1 MFSDKSSRRDT
12 FIALQD
18 AIQRPPKRL
27 IYGFLGLLVLYVI
40 VRGVVGAAA
49 RPFWYDE
56 LLTLVIAGQPTV
68 REMWNAVT
76 RGLDAMPPGLYLVER
91 AALGFLKKK
100 EIALRLPS
108 ILAFPCTLIC
118 VFVYAKKRSGEVV
131 AFLCVLLLLTTSLFH
146 TYLIEARPYGMLM
159 ACIAFALVCYQRLP
173 SLRWAALLGISL
185 LLAESF
191 HYYAV
196 FAMIP
201 FGLAEAVLLL
211 TTRRFR
217 WPAWMALACGA
228 LPLIVFWPLLWKIK
242 TNFGDVALSRPAF
255 SVLPGF
261 YGSYFF
267 CHPASGVALA
277 AVAAAA
283 IVWWRFWPRTESS
296 RQTHGNDVDLAEGT
310 LLLSLIAQPVIA
322 FVLIRQTHGSFFSRY
337 GIAATIGIALGL
349 ACALSI
355 SRPRAIAAFGL
366 FVLTSVA
373 VRELGFWRRTAGDP
387 FAPGYSAG
395 QVEKLVERAGH
406 GDLPVAVGQVLTYAP
421 LAYYSPPGLAN
432 KLVYMVNKGKDLNY
446 GATDSLVKAGSSFPE
461 IFPTK
466 TVDYSEFAAPHRE
479 FLLYSEAEDSWQD
492 YLSHEAASMQLLAAE
507 GDRRVYLVKMK
518 ERSAR

>member
-1 MFSDKSSRRDT
+1 LG
-12 FIALQD
+12 ALV
-18 AIQRPPKRL
+18 I
-27 IYGFLGLLVLYVI
+27 YVI
-40 VRGVVGAAA
+40 VRGVVGAATK
-49 RPFWYDE
+49 PFWYDE
-56 LLTLVIAGQPTV
+56 LLTLVIAGQPSL
-68 REMWNAVT
+68 REMWSAVA
-76 RGLDAMPPGLYLVER
+76 RGFDGMPPGFYLVER
-91 AALGFLKKK
+91 AALGFIRNK

-118 VFVYAKKRSGEVV
+118 VFAYVKKRSGEV
-131 AFLCVLLLLTTSLFH
+131 AACLCAMLLLTTSLFH
-146 TYLIEARPYGMLM
+146 TYLIEARAYGMVM

-211 TTRRFR
+211 RTRRFR
-217 WPAWMALACGA
+217 WPAWMALACGT

-242 TNFGDVALSRPAF
+242 TNFGDPVFVRPVF
-255 SVLPGF
+255 SALPGF

-283 IVWWRFWPRTESS
+283 IVWWRLWPRTEAA
-296 RQTHGNDVDLAEGT
+296 RQTNGNGADLAEGT
-310 LLLSLIAQPVIA
+310 LLLSLIALPVIA
-322 FVLIRQTHGSFFSRY
+322 FVLVRLMHGGIMSRY
-337 GIAATIGIALGL
+337 VLAATIGVALGL
-349 ACALSI
+349 ACALSMA
-355 SRPRAIAAFGL
+355 RPKAVAAFGL

-373 VRELGFWRRTAGDP
+373 VRELGFWRRTVGDP

-395 QVEKLVERAGH
+395 QVEKLVERVGH

-432 KLVYMVNKGKDLNY
+432 RLIYLVDKGKDLNF
-446 GATDSLVKAGSSFPE
+446 GGTDSPAKAGSNLPESFQHQ
-461 IFPTK
+461 I
-466 TVDYSEFAAPHRE
+466 VDYSEFAAPHRE
-479 FLLYSEAEDSWQD
+479 FLLYSEAIDSWQD
-492 YLSHEAASMQLLAAE
+492 YLSREASSMQLLAAE

-518 ERSAR
+518 ERSPR